1 MQLAIQLRRDIKPLL
16 DESEVGL
23 KFVSIG
29 TADRANDFAQETDFP
44 LQNLYA
50 DPESECYDA
59 LELYK
64 GAGRTF
70 FSVDTPYAIK
80 KRMDEDRLGDL
91 KEILPRWKAWNP
103 PKLSQALQQ
112 GGVFLFSG
120 KDAIYEHRDIGMG
133 TKCGVRGRGRD

>member
-29 TADRANDFAQETDFP
+29 TADRANDFAKETDFP
-44 LQNLYA
+44 REDLYA
-50 DPESECYDA
+50 DPENECYDA

-64 GAGRTF
+64 GVGRTF
-70 FSVDTPYAIK
+70 FSVDTPFAIK

-91 KEILPRWKAWNP
+91 KEILPRWKPWIP
-103 PKLSQALQQ
+103 PKSSQGLQQ
-112 GGVFLFSG
+112 GGVFVFSG
-120 KDAIYEHRDIGMG
+120 TDTIYEHKDTG
-133 TKCGVRGRGRD
+133 TGAYCRERRR